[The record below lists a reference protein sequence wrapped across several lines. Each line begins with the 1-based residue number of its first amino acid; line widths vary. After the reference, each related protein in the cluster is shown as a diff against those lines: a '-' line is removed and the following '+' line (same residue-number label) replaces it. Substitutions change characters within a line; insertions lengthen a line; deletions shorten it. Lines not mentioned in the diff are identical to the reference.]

1 MGRRNQQQE
10 EDSGPGAPE
19 WMVTFSD
26 CMTLL
31 LTFFVLLL
39 SFSSFDNKVF
49 KKLRVIYSTALSSI
63 VPIKQS
69 DRDALQY
76 LAPIKY
82 TSEYDQGSEKPTQ
95 SEGESEGLLKEQ
107 QSSDLDNG
115 MVFLLPSKNI
125 FWGKGVQISTE
136 GRNVLD
142 EMAPFLAEMPNRI
155 VISEKTSVNNQEEE
169 YAGLQ
174 RAWAVVDY
182 LSSKYNIDKNRLSV
196 SIQGTVYDKKTENQ
210 DSSSPQDE
218 NTREVEIS
226 LLQRSI
232 YN

>member
-1 MGRRNQQQE
+1 MARKSLPQE
-10 EDSGPGAPE
+10 DDSGPGAPE

-82 TSEYDQGSEKPTQ
+82 TSEHDQGSEKPTQ

-115 MVFLLPSKNI
+115 MVFLLPSKNV

-136 GRNVLD
+136 GRSLLD
-142 EMAPFLAEMPNRI
+142 EMAPFLAKMPNRI
-155 VISEKTSVNNQEEE
+155 VISEKTTLHNQSDE
-169 YAGLQ
+169 YSGLQ

-182 LSSKYNIDKNRLSV
+182 LSSKYNIGKDRLSI
-196 SIQGTVYDKKTENQ
+196 SIQGTVADKKIEKQ
-210 DSSSPQDE
+210 DSSSPPDE
-218 NTREVEIS
+218 TDREVEIS